1 MESDFT
7 RRCTQA
13 GVPERMSAKESPVT
27 ALPSSAERPPLPFL
41 DLARLDGAAADRA
54 LFLSELRVAIRRFGA
69 FYVTGHGVDPAFID
83 SVFDLSRG
91 FFALPEQDKLSIEMV
106 NSPHFRGYTRAGW
119 ERTRGLAD
127 WREQLDIGSE
137 RPALPWGPA
146 SPPWVRLQGPNQW
159 PDALPE
165 LRPAVLRLQD
175 QLTAV
180 SQRILSTVAVALRL
194 PEDAFDP
201 ILTNQPTQLV
211 KLIRYPGHDAVA
223 PKGGAGEGAGQ
234 GVGPHKDSGLLTL
247 VLQHRQSGLQIE
259 TDQGWTDVPP
269 VPGTFVVNAGELLE
283 LATDGYFRAAVH
295 RVVTPPA
302 GVDRLSTA
310 FFLGAGLDVR
320 VPVLPLPD
328 DLAAEARGPERD
340 PLNPLY
346 SSVGENALKSRLRS
360 HPDVARRHYADLVGV
375 SA

>member
-1 MESDFT
+1 M
-7 RRCTQA
+7 
-13 GVPERMSAKESPVT
+13 T
-27 ALPSSAERPPLPFL
+27 AIIPSAERPPLPFL

-54 LFLSELRVAIRRFGA
+54 LFLSELRAAIRRFGA
-69 FYVTGHGVDPAFID
+69 FYVAGHGVDPAFLD

-127 WREQLDIGSE
+127 WREQLDIGAE
-137 RPALPWGPA
+137 RPALPWGPD
-146 SPPWVRLQGPNQW
+146 SPPWIRLQGPNQW

-180 SQRILSTVAVALRL
+180 SRRILSTVAVALRL
-194 PEDAFDP
+194 PEDAFDT
-201 ILTNQPTQLV
+201 ILTGQPTQLV
-211 KLIRYPGHDAVA
+211 KLIRYPGHDAV
-223 PKGGAGEGAGQ
+223 PPEGGADEGTGQ

-259 TDQGWTDVPP
+259 TDDGWADVPP

-346 SSVGENALKSRLRS
+346 SSVGENTLKSRLRS
-360 HPDVARRHYADLVGV
+360 HPDVARRHYADLVGA

>member
-1 MESDFT
+1 MT
-7 RRCTQA
+7 ATL
-13 GVPERMSAKESPVT
+13 SPT
-27 ALPSSAERPPLPFL
+27 DRPPLPLL

-54 LFLSELRVAIRRFGA
+54 LFLSELRAAIRRFGA
-69 FYVTGHGVDPAFID
+69 FYVTGHGVDQAFLD
-83 SVFDLSRG
+83 SVFALSRG
-91 FFALPEQDKLSIEMV
+91 FFTLPERAKLSVEMI

-119 ERTRGLAD
+119 EQTRGRAD

-137 RPALPWGPA
+137 RPTLPWRPDL
-146 SPPWVRLQGPNQW
+146 PPWVRLQGPNQW

-175 QLTAV
+175 ELTVV
-180 SQRILSTVAVALRL
+180 SRRVLSGVAVALRL

-201 ILTNQPTQLV
+201 ILTDQPTQLI
-211 KLIRYPGHDAVA
+211 KLIRYPGHDAVTSDD
-223 PKGGAGEGAGQ
+223 GAGGEDGPGQ

-247 VLQHRQSGLQIE
+247 VLQHRQSGLQAE
-259 TDQGWTDVPP
+259 TDQGWVDVPP
-269 VPGTFVVNAGELLE
+269 IPGTFVVNAGELLE

-302 GVDRLSTA
+302 GVDRLSAA

-340 PLNPLY
+340 PLNPLFA
-346 SSVGENALKSRLRS
+346 SVGENTLKSRLRS
-360 HPDVARRHYADLVGV
+360 HPDVASRHYADLVGTP
-375 SA
+375 A

>member
-1 MESDFT
+1 
-7 RRCTQA
+7 
-13 GVPERMSAKESPVT
+13 MSAKESPVT

-54 LFLSELRVAIRRFGA
+54 LFLSELRAAIRRFGA

-127 WREQLDIGSE
+127 WREQLDVGAE
-137 RPALPWGPA
+137 RPALPWSPN

-159 PDALPE
+159 PEALPE

-180 SQRILSTVAVALRL
+180 SRRILSTVAVALRL

-201 ILTNQPTQLV
+201 ILTDLPTQLV
-211 KLIRYPGHDAVA
+211 KLIRYPGHDAVPA
-223 PKGGAGEGAGQ
+223 DDATADDAVGQ

-259 TDQGWTDVPP
+259 TDGGWADVPP

-302 GVDRLSTA
+302 GLDRLSTA

-346 SSVGENALKSRLRS
+346 SSVGENTLKSRLRS
-360 HPDVARRHYADLVGV
+360 HPDVASRHYADLVGA
-375 SA
+375 ST